1 MRGHRS
7 ALAVPAVDQHSNQP
21 WLKLKLGVVPS
32 DSPSVKSNE
41 GRISIGEGA
50 KAHLLKVMHEAGG
63 SPLKVRNVG
72 RVEYKKKKYKFQE
85 LPKRHGNKGTFF

>member
-1 MRGHRS
+1 MRLKGRGI
-7 ALAVPAVDQHSNQP
+7 PADRP
-21 WLKLKLGVVPS
+21 I
-32 DSPSVKSNE
+32 VKSNE
-41 GRISIGEGA
+41 GSISIGEGA
-50 KAHLLKVMHEAGG
+50 KDHLLKVMHEAGG